1 MMSEAAITIHGLT
14 KSYGRVQA
22 LRGIDLEIHRGE
34 IFGFLGPNGA
44 GKTTT
49 IRCLLDLI
57 RPDTGT
63 LRVLGLDPQT
73 DPVAVHARTG
83 YLPGELALEDNLTAE
98 QQLRFFAALRGKRLD
113 WGYVRQLAER
123 LTLDLRRPIKNLSKG
138 NKQKVG
144 VIQALMHRPEVLLL
158 DEPTAG
164 LDPLLQHE
172 VLRLVLEAR
181 AQGAT
186 VFFSS
191 HILSEVQEIADRV
204 GIIRQGRLV
213 EVAETQALVQRSWR
227 RVHLRL
233 REPVAASTL
242 TAIPGVRL
250 LSAGEG
256 SSLLLQVEGE
266 MDALIKAVAQ
276 FPVIEFETER
286 PSLEEVFLAY
296 YASEEHEHDDDL

>member
-1 MMSEAAITIHGLT
+1 MSEMAIITRGLT
-14 KSYGRVQA
+14 KSYGRVPA
-22 LRGIDLEIHRGE
+22 LRGIDLEIPRGE

-57 RPDTGT
+57 RPDGGEV
-63 LRVLGLDPQT
+63 RVLGLDPQA

-98 QQLRFFAALRGKRLD
+98 QQLRTFAALRGNRLD
-113 WGYVRQLAER
+113 WAHVRQLAER
-123 LTLDLRRPIKNLSKG
+123 LSLDLKRPIKNLSKG

-144 VIQALMHRPEVLLL
+144 VLQALMHQPELLLL
-158 DEPTAG
+158 DEPTSG

-172 VLRLVLEAR
+172 VLRMVLEAR
-181 AQGAT
+181 EHGAT

-204 GIIRQGRLV
+204 GIIRQGALA
-213 EVAETQALVQRSWR
+213 EVAETEALMQRTLR
-227 RVHLRL
+227 RVHLRF
-233 REPVAASTL
+233 REPVAASAL
-242 TAIPGVRL
+242 TFIPGVRL
-250 LSAGEG
+250 LSADDGF
-256 SSLLLQVEGE
+256 SMLLQVEGE
-266 MDALIKAVAQ
+266 MDALIKAAAQ
-276 FPVIEFETER
+276 FQVVEFETER

-296 YASEEHEHDDDL
+296 YAA